1 MRYIYMSINHQ
12 LKSCLFDFLSNR
24 TFSGYEFKDLR
35 NLFISCYPE
44 FSSKKYYSK
53 IYQNVRELASLGL
66 ILVDT
71 ATCTYK
77 YTSNYTR
84 TEFLTFRDNNA
95 SDQIKGKL
103 LLEYDR
109 VLLTLDQL
117 RNELHI
123 YELYLDKF
131 PLLAEIIRKLI
142 SKKRNEINL
151 LECEKQAITNLL
163 EAC

>member
-1 MRYIYMSINHQ
+1 MSTNHQ
-12 LKSCLFDFLSNR
+12 LKNCLFDFLSNR

-53 IYQNVRELASLGL
+53 IYQSVRELSSLGF

-84 TEFLTFRDNNA
+84 TELLNFRNNSE
-95 SDQIKGKL
+95 SDQIKAKL
-103 LLEYDR
+103 LLESER
-109 VLLTLDQL
+109 VLGTIDQL
-117 RNELHI
+117 RSELHI
-123 YELYLDKF
+123 YETYLNKF
-131 PLLAEIIRKLI
+131 PLLSEIILNLMN
-142 SKKRNEINL
+142 KKENEIQLLKSELNAIKNL
-151 LECEKQAITNLL
+151 I